1 MTGNLFDQN
10 PVTRQP
16 VVNPA
21 ARAKDPASSHEAA
34 KRMKDSGRAQAHA
47 IRVLGFLRSKYP
59 EKFTSAEIAAEIP
72 ELDRYE
78 VARRLSELKKAKQV
92 SSSEDYKRECRV
104 GGRKA
109 VTWIAT
115 PQ

>member
-1 MTGNLFDQN
+1 MTGNLFDEN

-21 ARAKDPASSHEAA
+21 ARAADPASSHEAA
-34 KRMKDSGRAQAHA
+34 KWMEDSGVAQAQA

-59 EKFTSAEIAAEIP
+59 EEFTSAEIAAEIP
-72 ELDRYE
+72 ELDRYA
-78 VARRLSELKKAKQV
+78 VARRLPELKAAKQV
-92 SSSEDYKRECRV
+92 QSSEDYKRVCRV
-104 GGRKA
+104 GRKK
-109 VTWIAT
+109 VTTWRAT